1 MADLAADEAFARRL
15 QEEELLAAY
24 TTADAERPSTHS
36 LAAAY
41 AQGNHL
47 EREAALARAVR
58 AESERHLRSTAA
70 AAAAARA
77 RADEHARHARSGGGG
92 GVEGMYN
99 VAVAAPP
106 LPLPAPPMLPP
117 PPYPYHPPAHDPYM
131 GHLGDHRSDA
141 EIREAHRRME
151 AATRDPPPHRY
162 TGYPGPPWVPGP
174 GAPDRPWERHWEDG
188 VPGDVPPSGL
198 YDPYPPRPYAV
209 RQHLGNRPPRLHINE
224 EGEEEDGEGTRLRW
238 SYSSTSDPSAVRSGG
253 ISFGAG
259 GGGAGGGTGGGG
271 HNSRAA
277 AAAVAAAAQH
287 RRAHE
292 RAHREAVARDIGVE
306 LEPGWDGPPLPRAP
320 LPRLPPAPAARTVG
334 GPAPATRGSS
344 PSAASIAAAIAARRA
359 SRRGAAGRE
368 PPPVPRHPSGEPPPV
383 PGHPDWDG
391 LGGGAADDAMPA
403 RLRGL
408 LATVLHPQ
416 NGLGEPDELADFF
429 GDFFMTGPRRRGA
442 GDAGGGGGLFLDGA
456 AAELGALLAGERV
469 GLGRP
474 GGGLGTFEGLSDL
487 ADRLGGGGGGASEA
501 QIAQLP
507 TRVVGAPSAAPAAA
521 ARTSSSAAAAA
532 AAAPAADVPV
542 SSAIRSA
549 ARSFRSGS
557 RRSSRREEVAAAPA
571 AAAPRPA
578 GSAAVAG
585 HPADASGSS
594 AARGSSGHA
603 EGSTAETCTVCL
615 SEYGDG
621 DELRTLPCMH
631 SFHSECIDPWL
642 RSKSSCPVCLHR
654 LDGTPGQ

>member
-24 TTADAERPSTHS
+24 TSADAERPSTHS

-58 AESERHLRSTAA
+58 AESERHQRTTAA
-70 AAAAARA
+70 TAAAARA
-77 RADEHARHARSGGGG
+77 RADELGRRSLSGGGG
-92 GVEGMYN
+92 GAEGMYN
-99 VAVAAPP
+99 VAEAPP
-106 LPLPAPPMLPP
+106 PRPPPMLPP
-117 PPYPYHPPAHDPYM
+117 PPYTYHPHTHDPYV
-131 GHLGDHRSDA
+131 GLLGDHRSDA
-141 EIREAHRRME
+141 EIREVHRRLE

-162 TGYPGPPWVPGP
+162 TGFPEPPWAPGP
-174 GAPDRPWERHWEDG
+174 GAPDRPWDRHWEDG
-188 VPGDVPPSGL
+188 VPGDVAPSGL
-198 YDPYPPRPYAV
+198 YDPYPPPPYAV
-209 RQHLGNRPPRLHINE
+209 RQHLGNRPPRHHINE
-224 EGEEEDGEGTRLRW
+224 EGEQEDGEGTRLRW
-238 SYSSTSDPSAVRSGG
+238 SYSSTSDPSGVRSGG
-253 ISFGAG
+253 ISFGSG

-271 HNSRAA
+271 HHSRAA
-277 AAAVAAAAQH
+277 AAAAAAAAEH
-287 RRAHE
+287 RREHE
-292 RAHREAVARDIGVE
+292 RTHHEAVAQHMGVE
-306 LEPGWDGPPLPRAP
+306 LEPGWDGPPLPRQRM
-320 LPRLPPAPAARTVG
+320 PRPPPIPAPRTVG

-359 SRRGAAGRE
+359 FSRGAAGRE
-368 PPPVPRHPSGEPPPV
+368 PPPVPRHPGGEPPPV
-383 PGHPDWDG
+383 PGHPDWEG
-391 LGGGAADDAMPA
+391 LGGGAADDARPA
-403 RLRGL
+403 RLRSL

-416 NGLGEPDELADFF
+416 NGMGEPDELADFF
-429 GDFFMTGPRRRGA
+429 GDFFMAGPRRRGA
-442 GDAGGGGGLFLDGA
+442 GDAGGGGGLFFDGA
-456 AAELGALLAGERV
+456 AAELGALLAGERA

-474 GGGLGTFEGLSDL
+474 GGGMGTFEGLSDL

-507 TRVVGAPSAAPAAA
+507 TRVVGAPSAAPAVATPA
-521 ARTSSSAAAAA
+521 SSSAAFEAAA
-532 AAAPAADVPV
+532 PPAADVPV

-549 ARSFRSGS
+549 GRSFRSGS
-557 RRSSRREEVAAAPA
+557 RRSSRREEVAAASA

-585 HPADASGSS
+585 RPAGATGSS
-594 AARGSSGHA
+594 AARDGSGHA

-615 SEYGDG
+615 SEYGAG